1 MIKYFSQ
8 ELLNPSDKD
17 EGGTIV
23 YTHNLAQSK
32 ILHDFGSTEYGA
44 TWLKLTHPDPI
55 YDEKIDDNSGGI
67 RVRTSKH
74 LKTIG
79 KIYSIWAN
87 LFLLCYL

>member
-1 MIKYFSQ
+1 MILFFSQ
-8 ELLNPSDKD
+8 ELLSPSAED

-23 YTHNLAQSK
+23 YTHNLTQSK
-32 ILHDFGSTEYGA
+32 ILHDFGSTKYGA

-74 LKTIG
+74 LQTIG
-79 KIYSIWAN
+79 NIDNI
-87 LFLLCYL
+87 